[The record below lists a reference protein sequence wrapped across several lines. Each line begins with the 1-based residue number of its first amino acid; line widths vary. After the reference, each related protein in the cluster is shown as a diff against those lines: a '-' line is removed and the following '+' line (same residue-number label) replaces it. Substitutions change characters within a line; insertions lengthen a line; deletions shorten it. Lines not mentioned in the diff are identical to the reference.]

1 MLFETVK
8 SDKTFT
14 LEVGDIIEFID
25 HATGEKVR
33 RLVTVGE
40 GGYICFRL
48 DTMEQVLKRTSLNGV
63 ADFYKYE
70 VGYRIIK
77 AENLKIVEVA

>member
-1 MLFETVK
+1 MLFEK
-8 SDKTFT
+8 EKHDKDIT

-25 HATGEKVR
+25 HATGETVR
-33 RLVTVGE
+33 RLVTSGD

-48 DTMEQVLKRTSLNGV
+48 DTMEQALKRTSLNSV

-70 VGYRIIK
+70 ANFRIIK
-77 AENLKIVEVA
+77 ASNLKIVEVV